1 MNFMARGQWN
11 AESVDGDRQTVKKSQ
26 RNDNLSTTD
35 NGATGSDSRCFYKC
49 KVVAKQTKGQRAIFP
64 HPLN

>member
-35 NGATGSDSRCFYKC
+35 NDATGSD
-49 KVVAKQTKGQRAIFP
+49 
-64 HPLN
+64 